1 MLVACNHASF
11 IDPPIIG
18 TSFYHRLWYL
28 ARRSLFE
35 KSAFFAGM
43 IRSVNAIPISRER
56 LDIKT
61 MRRVKNLCEE
71 GEWVLIFPEGTR
83 TKDGNL
89 QPGLAGVGLFA
100 DKIGAD
106 IVPVYHEGAYESWSR
121 YMKWPLP
128 KKIRVN
134 IGIPIEASRWNGLP
148 KGKERYKKIADD
160 IMQAIEGLRDELH
173 EIIGKSKPP
182 IDVGHHIN

>member
-1 MLVACNHASF
+1 MLVASNHASY
-11 IDPPIIG
+11 IDPPIVG
-18 TSFYHRLWYL
+18 TSFYRRLWYL
-28 ARRSLFE
+28 ARRSLFD
-35 KSAFFAGM
+35 KSAFFAAL

-61 MRRVKNLCEE
+61 MRQVKNLCEQ

-83 TKDGNL
+83 TKDGIL

-106 IVPVYHEGAYESWSR
+106 IIPVYHEGAYESWSR
-121 YMKWPLP
+121 YMKVPRP
-128 KKIRVN
+128 KKIRIN
-134 IGIPIEASRWNGLP
+134 IGSPIEASRWNGLP

-160 IMQAIEGLRDELH
+160 IMDAIQELRDELH
-173 EIIGKSKPP
+173 EITGNNKQTTENSKR
-182 IDVGHHIN
+182 IS